1 MKGDVPSK
9 ALIRSRLE
17 MKAKVLQGEKAN
29 SYFGS
34 ALFIAHNT
42 RVSDRLFDMSGP
54 LIKRIM
60 IYSSA
65 T

>member
-1 MKGDVPSK
+1 MKGDAPSK

-54 LIKRIM
+54 LIKLII